1 MLHFSHP
8 VVHPSPPAQG
18 QGQGQTEVEMVPPA
32 QGQAVQGEGANG
44 DGNAPAGVIMRGPW
58 TRCSLVFRL
67 LQAAFAATSLAVM
80 ASTDDFSSVTTFR
93 YLVAAAI
100 VQCLWSLAVAIL
112 DAYAIVVKRS
122 FRTARAVIILA
133 LGDWVR
139 GTLIFSAACGS
150 PLSFPMISEL
160 AR

>member
-1 MLHFSHP
+1 
-8 VVHPSPPAQG
+8 
-18 QGQGQTEVEMVPPA
+18 
-32 QGQAVQGEGANG
+32 
-44 DGNAPAGVIMRGPW
+44 MRGPW

-133 LGDWVR
+133 LGDWDSM
-139 GTLIFSAACGS
+139 T
-150 PLSFPMISEL
+150 SFYYGGLAGLLWDEL
-160 AR
+160 RVTCVELKVADML